1 MNKFFIAV
9 ATTVSISF
17 SSFAQT
23 AEGAMEDFSEYI
35 KLTEEENWSGVIGY
49 MPDVFVD
56 QIGREMLLGVLEQAI
71 VQIEQSGLS
80 LDDFTDFTASDKFLD
95 YEGSKYTLLEFTTH
109 MSFRGP
115 QDQMEQMQSMAAT
128 ALNATAA
135 EIKEDEEGS
144 RVLHLEVPST
154 VLAVAVQGT
163 EDWRFMRY
171 TDQQK
176 PMVAQLISQELVD
189 GLEEIR

>member
-1 MNKFFIAV
+1 
-9 ATTVSISF
+9 
-17 SSFAQT
+17 
-23 AEGAMEDFSEYI
+23 MEDFTEYI
-35 KLTEEENWSGVIGY
+35 EFTGQENWNGVIGY
-49 MPDVFVD
+49 MPDVFVN
-56 QIGREMLLGVLEQAI
+56 QIGRETLLGVLEQSVA
-71 VQIEQSGLS
+71 QMEQSGLS
-80 LDDFTDFTASDKFLD
+80 LDDFSDFTSSDKFLD

-115 QDQMEQMQSMAAT
+115 EDQMVQMQSMAAS

-135 EIKEDEEGS
+135 EIKEDEEGN
-144 RVLHLEVPST
+144 RVLHLQVPST
-154 VLAVAVQGT
+154 VLAVAALGT

-189 GLEEIR
+189 RLEELN

>member
-1 MNKFFIAV
+1 
-9 ATTVSISF
+9 
-17 SSFAQT
+17 
-23 AEGAMEDFSEYI
+23 MEDFSEYI

>member
-1 MNKFFIAV
+1 MNKFFITA
-9 ATTVSISF
+9 AAAVSISF

-23 AEGAMEDFSEYI
+23 TEGAMEDFSEYI

-189 GLEEIR
+189 RLEELK